1 VYIIVILENNWFQV
15 ILFLVVVPFL
25 VLATSFW
32 SVIFKLARQVRA
44 SQKKATSRTF
54 KEPLAPQDSNSVSH
68 PVPVRS
74 LAVSPPESAWD
85 PEYLLEQDPRYAV
98 PTGETE
104 SVGNGCE
111 EYEDSSGNRDGY
123 ADRRGSE
130 SEWESDE
137 ETDYISDEY
146 TDVADRE
153 DTEDFTESEA
163 DTLHSFPAK
172 KKHRKEDQITDTETF
187 TEYEEKTTEKLLS
200 DHTIEDT
207 WEKDNDEALIMQE
220 ADTNQLYEN
229 VNFAPALNTGH
240 YQTPGVPRPVTRADT
255 PELYSM
261 PGTTLHS
268 STV

>member
-111 EYEDSSGNRDGY
+111 EYEVSSGNRDGY

-172 KKHRKEDQITDTETF
+172 KKHRKEDQITDTDTF
-187 TEYEEKTTEKLLS
+187 TEYEEKTTESLHS
-200 DHTIEDT
+200 DQTIE
-207 WEKDNDEALIMQE
+207 DNDEALIMQE